1 MKPKFFLTICF
12 LIFGSVMTIAQD
24 ASTIAQKILDQ
35 QNVHWNNG
43 DIPAFMQTYW
53 KSKDLQFLGA
63 SGYTKGW
70 QATLDNY
77 YKRYPSRQAMGKL
90 TFTLHEVNQRTKK
103 VISLIG
109 QFHLDRTGMENLDG
123 YFMLILQKIKG
134 KWLIVADS
142 TH

>member
-1 MKPKFFLTICF
+1 MKQKNFLFILMF
-12 LIFGSVMTIAQD
+12 SISAFVAFSQD
-24 ASTIAQKILDQ
+24 ARTIAQKVLDQ

-43 DIPAFMQTYW
+43 DIPAFMETYW
-53 KSKDLQFLGA
+53 KSDDLQFLGA
-63 SGYTKGW
+63 AGYTKGW

-77 YKRYPSRQAMGKL
+77 YKRYPSKQAMGQL

-109 QFHLDRTGMENLDG
+109 QYHLDRTGMDNLDG